1 MTVILMAQ
9 LGFFEP
15 NDWTLADDERGT
27 IVYRPEVFDHEE
39 AETLFDRL
47 RTEVPWSEDSMR
59 MYDRTVAVPRLRY
72 NYSDAAAAP
81 KPLQRIHE
89 RVSQL
94 EATTFNRIG
103 LNFYRD
109 GNDSVAWHSDHEEDM
124 IERPTV
130 VVVSLGVPR
139 PMDIRERIDH
149 RRHWR
154 LTLEPGSL
162 LVMRGYAQRHY
173 EHRIAKLSAPTQPR
187 VSIALRQYAGEGQAP
202 QHCAQCAGG

>member
-1 MTVILMAQ
+1 MAQ
-9 LGFFEP
+9 LVFFQP

-27 IVYRPEVFDHEE
+27 IVYRPGVFEQEE
-39 AETLFDRL
+39 ADRLFDQL
-47 RTEVPWSEDSMR
+47 RTQVPWSEDSVR

-72 NYSDAAAAP
+72 SYSDAAAAP
-81 KPLQRIHE
+81 EALQLIHE
-89 RVSQL
+89 RVSRL
-94 EATTFNRIG
+94 EATTFNRMG

-130 VVVSLGVPR
+130 VVVSLGASR
-139 PMDIRERIDH
+139 PMDIRERMDH

-173 EHRIAKLSAPTQPR
+173 EHRIAKLSVASKPR
-187 VSIALRQYAGEGQAP
+187 ISIALRQYAGEGQAP
-202 QHCAQCAGG
+202 QHCAQCADG